1 MNYLNKPSF
10 MSFTQLTPT
19 EALQLKKKRLEAQAE
34 ALSNVLES
42 KFDYLQKNLMPLLGT
57 SVVDSVVSKM
67 PPFAQNF
74 IHKQEGGN
82 GKKIWMS
89 SVLTGVASGA
99 MDIAPLLLKG
109 KKGFVISFLL
119 QQAKNLIFRRKK

>member
-1 MNYLNKPSF
+1 
-10 MSFTQLTPT
+10 MSLKQLSPT
-19 EALQLKKKRLEAQAE
+19 EVLQLRKKQLEAQAV
-34 ALSNVLES
+34 ALSNILES
-42 KFDYLQKNLMPLLGT
+42 KFDYFQKNFMPLLGG

-67 PPFAQNF
+67 PPFAQDF
-74 IHKQEGGN
+74 IHRQEGGN

-89 SVLTGVASGA
+89 SVLRGLAGGA

-119 QQAKNLIFRRKK
+119 QQAKNLFFSRKK